1 MSNASLMTWTADGLA
16 AQQSTDNAVLAAALG
31 LGTSCIITSA
41 GDMAITSGGTIFGGA
56 NNTSSNTVNNSSVWS
71 GNSNNTF
78 DSRSTF
84 IGAGAN
90 NRTSGNESA
99 VGGGYNNDALN
110 DSSVVAGGKDNTAN
124 NPNATV
130 VGGIACVASA
140 NCTVACGNTANATGD
155 HAICFG
161 DQSKSSN
168 TSTAA
173 FGGLSANVT
182 GNYSQAIGGYQPTST
197 GTANCVAIGG
207 YVATANSGSAAT
219 VVGGYTC
226 VSRNSQS
233 TCVGGKAN
241 TCGISGAY
249 SSLVG
254 GESNKANEQSTVL
267 GGWSCNTYG
276 ADNVMM
282 GPTNTTNLMS
292 PSFEIGHSSG
302 GARHISRVHN
312 VTTTSSNNGT
322 IGYLVDGLLY
332 TDTCI
337 VGIRDDGSQGCSIRI
352 QGCIRKPSGN
362 AVLCTGRSGFAS
374 PVVTVYTR
382 DAATFNASGILS
394 GNTYTIRFNGPTA
407 AGVTYKWA
415 IHSNIAYRA
424 K

>member
-1 MSNASLMTWTADGLA
+1 MSNASLMTWTATGLA

-31 LGTSCIITSA
+31 LGTSYIITSS
-41 GDMAITSGGTIFGGA
+41 GDMAITSGGTILGGA

-78 DSRSTF
+78 NSRSTF

-90 NRTSGNESA
+90 NRTSGNESV

-130 VGGIACVASA
+130 VGGLTCVASA
-140 NCTVACGNTANATGD
+140 NCSIACGNTANATGD
-155 HAICFG
+155 HSICFG
-161 DQSKSSN
+161 DQNKSSN
-168 TSTAA
+168 TSTVV
-173 FGGLSANVT
+173 FGGLSANAST
-182 GNYSQAIGGYQPTST
+182 NYSLTLGGNQATATGTANNAAIGGYAS
-197 GTANCVAIGG
+197 
-207 YVATANSGSAAT
+207 TANSGSQAM
-219 VVGGYTC
+219 VIGGYTC
-226 VSRNSQS
+226 VSRNSQA
-233 TCVGGKAN
+233 TCIAGKAN
-241 TCGISGAY
+241 VCGISGAY

-292 PSFEIGHSSG
+292 PSFEIGHTSG

-312 VTTTSSNNGT
+312 VTTTSSTNGS

-332 TDTCI
+332 ADTCI
-337 VGIRDDGSQGCSIRI
+337 VGIKGDGTEGCSIRI
-352 QGCIRKPSGN
+352 QGCVRKPSGN
-362 AVLCTGRSGFAS
+362 AAFCTGRSGFAS

-382 DAATFNASGILS
+382 DAATYNASGILS
-394 GNTYTIRFNGPTA
+394 GNIYTVRFNGPTA

>member
-1 MSNASLMTWTADGLA
+1 MSNASLLTWTETGMA

-41 GDMAITSGGTIFGGA
+41 GDMAVRASGGTIFGGA
-56 NNTSSNTVNNSSVWS
+56 NNTSSNTVNSSVWS

-78 DSRSTF
+78 DSRATF

-90 NRTSGNESA
+90 NRTSGNESV

-110 DSSVVAGGKDNTAN
+110 DASVVAGGKDNTAN

-140 NCTVACGNTANATGD
+140 NCTIASGNTANATGD
-155 HAICFG
+155 HSICFG
-161 DQSKSSN
+161 DRNKSSN
-168 TSTAA
+168 TSTIS

-182 GNYSQAIGGYQPTST
+182 GNHSQAIGGYQPTPT
-197 GTANCVAIGG
+197 GTNNCAAIGG
-207 YVATANSGSAAT
+207 YVSTANSGAAAT

-226 VSRNSQS
+226 VSRNSYA
-233 TCVGGKAN
+233 TCVGGKSN
-241 TCGISGAY
+241 VSGTSGAY
-249 SSLVG
+249 STLVG
-254 GESNKANEQSTVL
+254 GEANKANEQSTVL

-312 VTTTSSNNGT
+312 VTTTSSNNGS
-322 IGYLVDGLLY
+322 IGYAVDNLLY
-332 TDTCI
+332 ADTCI
-337 VGIRDDGSQGCSIRI
+337 VGIRADGAQGCSIRI
-352 QGCIRKPSGN
+352 QGCVRKPSGN
-362 AVLCTGRSGFAS
+362 AAFCTGRSGFAS

-382 DAATFNASGILS
+382 DAATYNASGILS

-415 IHSNIAYRA
+415 IHSNIAYRV